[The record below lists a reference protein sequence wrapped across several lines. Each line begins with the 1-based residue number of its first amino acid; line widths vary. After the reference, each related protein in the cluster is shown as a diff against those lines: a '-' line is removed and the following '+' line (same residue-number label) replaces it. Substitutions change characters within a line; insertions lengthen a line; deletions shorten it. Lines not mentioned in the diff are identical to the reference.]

1 MSLKK
6 SVFSPR
12 ITKHSDF
19 RINAADVSVVL
30 SFLIPGKL
38 QCGLMIRQ
46 GQPFVLIA
54 AWIPLSPK
62 PPVIRLPASFYKEC
76 RNIISEIQ
84 A

>member
-6 SVFSPR
+6 VMFFPR
-12 ITKHSDF
+12 ITKRSDS
-19 RINAADVSVVL
+19 RINAAVVSIVL
-30 SFLIPGKL
+30 PFLIPGKL

-76 RNIISEIQ
+76 GNIISEIQ